1 MKGIRLKRMEKEL
14 LKVVSQTVNSKLR
27 DKKLQFVT
35 ISEVKLSGDFSIA
48 KVYFTALGRKDIK
61 TIQKTLTRSS
71 GFIKKEIGTKQIMRS
86 IPELHF
92 YFDEVEENARKLDS
106 IFDKIHKE
114 NSGNEGNKDD

>member
-14 LKVVSQTVNSKLR
+14 LKVVSQTVNNKLR

-35 ISEVKLSGDFSIA
+35 ISEIKLSGDFSVA
-48 KVYFTALGRKDIK
+48 KIYFTALGRKDIK
-61 TIQKTLTRSS
+61 SIQKTLTRSS
-71 GFIKKEIGTKQIMRS
+71 GFIKKEIATKHIMRS

-114 NSGNEGNKDD
+114 NSDIKDVKND